1 MRDSSGRYRT
11 RYEDTLRALGHYL
24 DQQRFTRILVV
35 ETPEGFLVKGYVA
48 TPGRDEESF
57 SLTPETLLFT
67 DEDLLQL
74 LEEAYRRRGTGS
86 SSCAPTRPP

>member
-1 MRDSSGRYRT
+1 MRDPSGRYRT

-48 TPGRDEESF
+48 TPGRDDESF
-57 SLTPETLLFT
+57 TLSPETLLFT
-67 DEDLLQL
+67 DDDLLQL
-74 LEEAYRRRGTGS
+74 LEEAYRRRGTGGS
-86 SSCAPTRPP
+86 AP